1 MSATLETEYHE
12 LRGKLEDR
20 AAIETLDAV
29 FHDWADRNPYRFA
42 QHLALFREM
51 LTPEY
56 RERRQRIE
64 AEFAKPRNP
73 RQEPNEPLDDALM
86 ALQSMPQMA
95 EQL

>member
-1 MSATLETEYHE
+1 MTALEQQYAEI
-12 LRGKLEDR
+12 RGQLKDR

-29 FHDWADRNPYRFA
+29 FADWAHRNPYRFA

-56 RERRQRIE
+56 RERR
-64 AEFAKPRNP
+64 AKVEMEIAAPRE
-73 RQEPNEPLDDALM
+73 RHRETESQLDDALT